1 MLRGRGQEAAHHRR
15 GSRPPWPRPR
25 PGGHPHRRRPRPGSR
40 PRHGGRADGRRSRG
54 WRALSAVA
62 TSPSSRVRA
71 CSRSVKPAGAR
82 QGRPGALRPQAAA
95 SPAWPPPTGGG
106 GGSLLLRS
114 AHLRGGVVQEQ
125 TARRPSAATATMD
138 AGHDELSYHLRQEDI
153 KKGEKN
159 DAFYNQDA
167 LHPAIPDTSSLLI
180 AAAIKCD
187 LVISK
192 FLLCNHYWTK
202 HQSGAASNHVEGS
215 PASHVGPSPPG
226 PSPGSHAGASHPSQS
241 P

>member
-1 MLRGRGQEAAHHRR
+1 MGHSAARPMRLAWLRRVGGSSSRSRPGGCSARRRPPSQEATRPGAGPGQEAAHHRR

-40 PRHGGRADGRRSRG
+40 PRHGGRADGRRSCG

-95 SPAWPPPTGGG
+95 SPARPPPTGGG

-138 AGHDELSYHLRQEDI
+138 AGHDELSYHLRQEVR
-153 KKGEKN
+153 
-159 DAFYNQDA
+159 FPPMHPTP
-167 LHPAIPDTSSLLI
+167 LHL
-180 AAAIKCD
+180 
-187 LVISK
+187 
-192 FLLCNHYWTK
+192 
-202 HQSGAASNHVEGS
+202 
-215 PASHVGPSPPG
+215 PP
-226 PSPGSHAGASHPSQS
+226 
-241 P
+241 